1 MTHMQH
7 ENKNQKGTEPMNEKT
22 KYLNVKGYSD
32 VNPYE
37 VIEASSN
44 LKTLKVKPL
53 HAERTNADKD
63 VHTAGGFCCHT
74 DNPDGQ
80 KWKFTSIEDA
90 CIEIYTL
97 RKNGRYVRKG
107 SAMPSGLSFTGK
119 LSDTPYKYYDY
130 NF

>member
-1 MTHMQH
+1 
-7 ENKNQKGTEPMNEKT
+7 MNEEK
-22 KYLNVKGYSD
+22 KYLNISGYSD

-44 LKTLKVKPL
+44 LKTLKVRFL

-63 VHTAGGFCCHT
+63 VHTPGGFACHT
-74 DNPDGQ
+74 EHPDGQ
-80 KWKFTSIEDA
+80 KWEFTQVEDA

-107 SAMPSGLSFTGK
+107 QPLPRGLSFTGK
-119 LSDTPYKYYDY
+119 LSDTPHKYYDY